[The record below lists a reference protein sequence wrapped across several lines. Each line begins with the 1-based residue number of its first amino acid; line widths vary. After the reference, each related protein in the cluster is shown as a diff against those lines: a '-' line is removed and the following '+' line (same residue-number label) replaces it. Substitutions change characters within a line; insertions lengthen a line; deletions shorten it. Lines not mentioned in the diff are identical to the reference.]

1 MVVEGTV
8 KWFNNGKGYGFIT
21 PKDGSNDVFVHHSG
35 IVVEDGA
42 FATLDEGDEVEY
54 EPQQGQKGMEA
65 KNVVVKVKAPPKEH
79 EDRGGRGYG
88 GGGYGGGGGGGYG
101 GHSRGGGGYGG
112 GYGGGSRGGSKSYN
126 KRRY

>member
-8 KWFNNGKGYGFIT
+8 KWFNNGKGYGFIS

-65 KNVVVKVKAPPKEH
+65 KNVVVKVKAPPKER
-79 EDRGGRGYG
+79 EERSGGRGYG
-88 GGGYGGGGGGGYG
+88 GSYGGSGGFG
-101 GHSRGGGGYGG
+101 GHSRGGGYGG
-112 GYGGGSRGGSKSYN
+112 GYGGGSRGGSKPYN

>member
-1 MVVEGTV
+1 MSVEGTV
-8 KWFNNGKGYGFIT
+8 KWFNDGKGYGFIT

-42 FATLDEGDEVEY
+42 FASLDEGDEVEY

-65 KNVVVKVKAPPKEH
+65 KNVVVKVKVPPKER
-79 EDRGGRGYG
+79 EERGG
-88 GGGYGGGGGGGYG
+88 
-101 GHSRGGGGYGG
+101 SRGHGS
-112 GYGGGSRGGSKSYN
+112 GSRGGSKSYN

>member
-42 FATLDEGDEVEY
+42 FASLDEGDEVEY

-65 KNVVVKVKAPPKEH
+65 KNVVVKVKAPPKER
-79 EDRGGRGYG
+79 EERGSSRGYG
-88 GGGYGGGGGGGYG
+88 GGY
-101 GHSRGGGGYGG
+101 S
-112 GYGGGSRGGSKSYN
+112 GGSRDGSKSYN
-126 KRRY
+126 TRRY